1 MAGRRKINSE
11 EQSAAAACAVTEHAR
26 RQPRPRPTDEAFE
39 RAAGIFRAAGE
50 VTRLRLLAR
59 LSEGEWCVT
68 ELAEAAGAP
77 LAAVSQQLGVLRAQH
92 IVRHRR
98 AGKHIYYS
106 LLDEHVIDMIHNAL
120 EHAAEERKANDT
132 E

>member
-1 MAGRRKINSE
+1 MGAPKRTKRREKG
-11 EQSAAAACAVTEHAR
+11 AAAACTVKEHAR
-26 RQPRPRPTDEAFE
+26 RQPLPPPSDEAFA

-50 VTRLRLLAR
+50 VARLRLLAR

-77 LAAVSQQLGVLRAQH
+77 LSAVSQQLGVLRAQR

-106 LLDEHVIDMIHNAL
+106 LLDEHVIEMIHNAL
-120 EHAAEERKANDT
+120 EHATEERKAGGT
-132 E
+132 P